1 MKKRKRLRALWL
13 IPLVLAGGAAGWY
26 FLKGRKVQTTSLV
39 VQQRTAVAERG
50 VLNITLSGSGSV
62 RPADTAE
69 VRISSDATVEK
80 SFLEERKYVRAGEVL
95 LTLEGEDTGINEK
108 KLRNTLEQKQL
119 AYRKLID
126 QLEAFNITTPIGGE
140 VTEIL
145 VEVGNEIKS
154 GTALMTITDTSVLT
168 AEVSFENTPMETIE
182 TDQVVLHLPD
192 YMTTVPAIIRS
203 QQQNGSNTDVT
214 VIVENSGLLKPGI
227 VVRCEI
233 TGAEGAV
240 VSTAG
245 TLQWNRVETISAKT
259 SGMLQS
265 LSVSKG
271 DTVTEGAVIA
281 VLYDDEAEVNL
292 ENARL
297 QVEEAQLNLN
307 QLLEK
312 SVRTEITA
320 PINGYL
326 TSIQKLA
333 PGDTVKSGTVI
344 ATIINMDEMEFSI
357 NIDELDINKVSE
369 GQDVYVTVEAIEE
382 TQDDPIMGKVTGIA
396 LQGNTS
402 NGVTS
407 YPVTIRVPGREGLK
421 AGMNVDAVNFT
432 FLASSPENVDAAM
445 EAIKA
450 FLTEAYGSE
459 NLFRVSNATQIL
471 NTLDSVTGTL
481 MTVLGGIAAISLLVG
496 GIGIMN
502 IMLVSV
508 TERTREIGIRKAIG
522 AKRRNILTQFLIEAL
537 LVTGMGGI
545 IGLLTGSAAIWAI
558 GRAGLV
564 PAVYSPL
571 WMTVSF
577 GISLAVGLIF
587 GIFPAAKASRLNPI
601 TALRHE

>member
-1 MKKRKRLRALWL
+1 ML
-13 IPLVLAGGAAGWY
+13 
-26 FLKGRKVQTTSLV
+26 
-39 VQQRTAVAERG
+39 QR
-50 VLNITLSGSGSV
+50 ISV
-62 RPADTAE
+62 R
-69 VRISSDATVEK
+69 
-80 SFLEERKYVRAGEVL
+80 
-95 LTLEGEDTGINEK
+95 
-108 KLRNTLEQKQL
+108 
-119 AYRKLID
+119 
-126 QLEAFNITTPIGGE
+126 
-140 VTEIL
+140 
-145 VEVGNEIKS
+145 
-154 GTALMTITDTSVLT
+154 
-168 AEVSFENTPMETIE
+168 
-182 TDQVVLHLPD
+182 
-192 YMTTVPAIIRS
+192 
-203 QQQNGSNTDVT
+203 
-214 VIVENSGLLKPGI
+214 
-227 VVRCEI
+227 
-233 TGAEGAV
+233 
-240 VSTAG
+240 
-245 TLQWNRVETISAKT
+245 
-259 SGMLQS
+259 
-265 LSVSKG
+265 KG

-344 ATIINMDEMEFSI
+344 VTIINMDEMEFSI